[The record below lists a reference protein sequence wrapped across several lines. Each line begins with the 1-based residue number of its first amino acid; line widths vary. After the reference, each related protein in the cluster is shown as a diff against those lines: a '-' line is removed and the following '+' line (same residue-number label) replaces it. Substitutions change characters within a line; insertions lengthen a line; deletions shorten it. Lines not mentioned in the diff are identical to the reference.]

1 MNILGIN
8 ISHNV
13 SIAFYIDKK
22 ITNFYEEDRFNFQKN
37 FEIKSLDDTFLISLD
52 EKLNFKPDIVCY
64 ASYPRNETVRKFH
77 WSDPKVINTNII
89 EKIQKQ
95 LNNIPYF
102 FNELDHHIY
111 HLTNVFYFSSFE
123 EAMGIII
130 DGGGATHK
138 QHFGY
143 EEKESIY
150 YINKKEII
158 KKYQHYSNRE
168 FCLIDK
174 SIFDASQHTMRRFE
188 NGVEIDYSSKAVG
201 GHLFMLVSNILE
213 LGHEPGKTMGLSSYS
228 KTNKEYG
235 LNKKHIELAQYA
247 QDETFK
253 RTCQLIEKAY
263 DYKKIKNFVLSGG
276 YFLNC
281 SNNFKYVKRYPELNF
296 FVDPI
301 PTDAGMASGVCIY
314 YDNYR

>member
-1 MNILGIN
+1 MKILGIN

-13 SIAFYIDKK
+13 SIAFYLDKE
-22 ITNFYEEDRFNFQKN
+22 ITNFYEEDRFNLKKN
-37 FEIKSLDDTFLISLD
+37 FEIESLEDTFLLCIE

-64 ASYPRNETVRKFH
+64 ASYPRSVFSRKFH
-77 WSDPKVINTNII
+77 LVDHEVININII
-89 EKIQKQ
+89 KKIQKQ
-95 LNNIPYF
+95 LNNPPYF
-102 FNELDHHIY
+102 FNELNHHIY
-111 HLTNVFYFSSFE
+111 HLTNVFYFSDFE
-123 EAMGIII
+123 EAMGIVI
-130 DGGGATHK
+130 DGGGAAHK

-143 EEKESIY
+143 EEKETIY
-150 YINKKEII
+150 YINKKQII
-158 KKYQHYSNRE
+158 KKYQHYSNRQY
-168 FCLIDK
+168 CLIDK
-174 SIFDASQHTMRRFE
+174 TIFDASPYVQRKFE
-188 NGVEIDYSSKAVG
+188 NGVEVNYSSKAVG
-201 GHLFMLVSNILE
+201 GHLFMLVSCMLGLE
-213 LGHEPGKTMGLSSYS
+213 HEPGKTMGLASYS
-228 KTNKEYG
+228 KTDKEYG